1 MQNDLWHI
9 VLKYVLKNLP
19 RSPVRETNSLHL
31 VHAAEA
37 IPAQVYRYIPVAGK
51 SERYVSIYTFYLLCC
66 LMPIIGKYYS
76 MLLFALKLNNMC
88 IRDAMVAYIMLRAS
102 SHYTKCDFYVKVYL
116 AIAALNVLC
125 VRELNCER
133 AIVAVLLRVAPV

>member
-1 MQNDLWHI
+1 MHNDLWHI

-37 IPAQVYRYIPVAGK
+37 FPAQVKIYTIPVAGK

-88 IRDAMVAYIMLRAS
+88 TRWWLLILLRAS
-102 SHYTKCDFYVKVYL
+102 SHYTKCDFYVMVYL

-133 AIVAVLLRVAPV
+133 PIVAVVFKVAPV